1 MFNRW
6 TMIVIPLVLALSL
19 VFFNRSSGKA
29 APILSGLLTPTSS
42 SSSATSASPV
52 PYYPTGP
59 ASNKTDG
66 KQTPVAAS
74 TTTGSFDVRHTPS
87 VDVATIRK
95 VLQSYNSPATGA
107 AEAMYKLGI
116 EYGIDPAFCLAFFIH
131 ESTAG
136 TKGVARMTKSVG
148 NIRVTPGYQD
158 YQGFRKYDTWE
169 QGIEDWYQLI
179 RDLYIGEW
187 GLVTLDQI
195 IPVYAPSSDGNNV
208 EGYISTVKQLV
219 SSWRK

>member
-6 TMIVIPLVLALSL
+6 TMIILPLVLAISL
-19 VFFNRSSGKA
+19 VFINRSSGKA
-29 APILSGLLTPTSS
+29 APILSGLLTPT
-42 SSSATSASPV
+42 APTTSASPV
-52 PYYPTGP
+52 PYNPTGP
-59 ASNKTDG
+59 ASDKGDG

-74 TTTGSFDVRHTPS
+74 TVSGSFDVRHTPS
-87 VDVATIRK
+87 VDAATIRK
-95 VLQSYNSPATGA
+95 VLQSYNSPAAGA
-107 AEAMYKLGI
+107 ADAMYSLGV

-136 TKGVARMTKSVG
+136 TKGVARVTKSVG
-148 NIRVTPGYQD
+148 NIRVTPGYQG

-187 GLVTLDQI
+187 GLVTVDQI
-195 IPVYAPSSDGNNV
+195 IPVYAPPSDGNNTDAYV
-208 EGYISTVKQLV
+208 ATVKQLV